1 MRKVPLYLEAL
12 LEKVAIIG
20 FAFLLFYLAIRFV
33 PVAHLNPKI
42 SDQIPFVSLLT
53 GLVFGYFIWESRDW
67 WTRGSFWAFTI
78 LMTLTHLLAFL
89 NILLRHALNPGRW
102 AFVAGALLEVGL
114 LMLLK
119 KLAIAE
125 IGQGGTRVTIT
136 TPEEPGTACQ
146 HPHHPPHKS

>member
-42 SDQIPFVSLLT
+42 SDQIPLVSLFT

-67 WTRGSFWAFTI
+67 WNARIVLGIHNSYDSDA
-78 LMTLTHLLAFL
+78 
-89 NILLRHALNPGRW
+89 P
-102 AFVAGALLEVGL
+102 
-114 LMLLK
+114 
-119 KLAIAE
+119 
-125 IGQGGTRVTIT
+125 
-136 TPEEPGTACQ
+136 ACF
-146 HPHHPPHKS
+146 PKYSP

>member
-1 MRKVPLYLEAL
+1 MRKVPIYLEAL

-42 SDQIPFVSLLT
+42 SDQIPFVSLFT

-67 WTRGSFWAFTI
+67 WTRGSFWAFTV
-78 LMTLTHLLAFL
+78 LMTLAHLLAFL

-102 AFVAGALLEVGL
+102 TFVAGALLEVGL
-114 LMLLK
+114 LMLLRNWLLPK
-119 KLAIAE
+119 N
-125 IGQGGTRVTIT
+125 GQGGKRVTMAT
-136 TPEEPGTACQ
+136 LEE
-146 HPHHPPHKS
+146 